1 MTRYHPAP
9 DTRDRYTQGKLSETE
24 ASDYELWLAD
34 HPDELEILELD
45 MLMQEGLKRQQAAA
59 PAIEPMTAQPV
70 SAMRQWLLAMPLMLL
85 VVIGS
90 WLLLNQASPEVHTIE
105 LLKTRGAPATEL
117 TMQAPPNALIELK
130 IYPDEADRTYQLT
143 VTGTTSQ
150 QRQTY
155 NNLSAAAYQAIT
167 VQLDPEKINDNKW
180 EVRLIDGTGYVEQYY
195 SITIS
200 IL

>member
-9 DTRDRYTQGKLSETE
+9 DTRDRFLQGKLSETE
-24 ASDYELWLAD
+24 AADYELWLAD

-45 MLMQEGLKRQQAAA
+45 LLMQEGLNRQQAAA
-59 PAIEPMTAQPV
+59 PVIEPMSVKPV
-70 SAMRQWLLAMPLMLL
+70 STMRQWLLAMPLMLL

-90 WLLLNQASPEVHTIE
+90 WLLMNQASPEVHTIE

-130 IYPDEADRTYQLT
+130 IYPDEAGRSYQLV

-167 VQLDPEKINDNKW
+167 VQVDPEKINDNKW
-180 EVRLIDGTGYVEQYY
+180 EVRLIDDTGYVEQVFKL
-195 SITIS
+195 TKRKN
-200 IL
+200 

>member
-9 DTRDRYTQGKLSETE
+9 DTRDRYLQGKLSETE
-24 ASDYELWLAD
+24 AADYELWLAD

-45 MLMQEGLKRQQAAA
+45 LLMQEGLKRQQTAA

-70 SAMRQWLLAMPLMLL
+70 STMRQWLLAMPLMLL

-90 WLLLNQASPEVHTIE
+90 WLLLNQSSTEVHTVE
-105 LLKTRGAPATEL
+105 LLKTRGAPATEV

-130 IYPDEADRTYQLT
+130 IYPDEANRSYQLT

-167 VQLDPEKINDNKW
+167 VQVDPEKINDNKW
-180 EVRLIDGTGYVEQYY
+180 EIRLVDDTGYVEQKYL
-195 SITIS
+195 IKQNE
-200 IL
+200 